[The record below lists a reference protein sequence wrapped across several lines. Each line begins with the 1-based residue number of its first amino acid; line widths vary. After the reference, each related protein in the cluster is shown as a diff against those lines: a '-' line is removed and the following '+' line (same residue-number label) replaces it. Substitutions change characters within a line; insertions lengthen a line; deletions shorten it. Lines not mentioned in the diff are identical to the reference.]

1 MDRPPVRL
9 ERYLRRVGSPLDAA
23 YLIQLTTYLL
33 DLGRP
38 AVNPDIRR
46 VEFQWPGRVR
56 VLEQTDGRQ
65 RASWWRQIKRELARP
80 GPDKWRPMWGRIRR
94 ILQGVRRLRTLPW
107 GAVSVLKTYFEL
119 LEGRPCWPIMA
130 ELLNCSRPGLK
141 WTGAKLRVEW
151 FLTKKIR
158 RGVQLEL
165 HRLFVTGLMEF
176 HHDRDPAVRQ
186 LLTPFLDQLRALA
199 RRRTL
204 DLAAQ
209 GRSIREIVRLTGY
222 PESEVKRF
230 LSTP

>member
-94 ILQGVRRLRTLPW
+94 ILQGVLRKRLTSDSGYPVSLTISRILLPC
-107 GAVSVLKTYFEL
+107 AARSSV
-119 LEGRPCWPIMA
+119 
-130 ELLNCSRPGLK
+130 
-141 WTGAKLRVEW
+141 
-151 FLTKKIR
+151 
-158 RGVQLEL
+158 
-165 HRLFVTGLMEF
+165 
-176 HHDRDPAVRQ
+176 
-186 LLTPFLDQLRALA
+186 
-199 RRRTL
+199 RRRAKAL
-204 DLAAQ
+204 SWSKN
-209 GRSIREIVRLTGY
+209 GVRSCRTAGSR
-222 PESEVKRF
+222 S
-230 LSTP
+230 